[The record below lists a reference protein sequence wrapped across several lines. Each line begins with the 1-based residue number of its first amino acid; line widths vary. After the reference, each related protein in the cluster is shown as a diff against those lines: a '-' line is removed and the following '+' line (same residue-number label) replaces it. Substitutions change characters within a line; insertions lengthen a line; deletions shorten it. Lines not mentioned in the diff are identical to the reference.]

1 MIKFSASKPSPDGTG
16 STSAPPPLERC
27 CVIWISWNY
36 MDLFHNEF
44 EETYGTIID
53 LTPPHSH
60 SVPVPKTGPGFGVQW
75 FEARGG
81 IRFVDIGGIVVHL
94 FLDILFII
102 VVRSVVI
109 DTKYGQSYQFG
120 SQTWWGVYSIHYLI
134 KKNCC
139 SVTCYRSLHGSLL
152 VLLYSM
158 HYVHGSKII
167 TFVHR
172 IIPVSF
178 HCLATWCIM

>member
-1 MIKFSASKPSPDGTG
+1 MNILKLYGSVSQRIWRNVWNNNRFNPSTFSQCACPKNGT
-16 STSAPPPLERC
+16 
-27 CVIWISWNY
+27 W
-36 MDLFHNEF
+36 
-44 EETYGTIID
+44 
-53 LTPPHSH
+53 
-60 SVPVPKTGPGFGVQW
+60 FGVQW